1 MRLYSRLLPLIF
13 ALPVFA
19 LPVSALSATLQPQT
33 AEQVAIVADQNLRDY
48 GDVQMNLEMVLISP
62 SGETASRTLRVRSRE
77 AGDNTDQTLMTFET
91 PRDLAGSGLLSYNRA
106 TGEDEQWL
114 YLPAVKRI
122 KQIGARNKSGPFMGS
137 EFAYEDIVTP
147 FWQKFS
153 YRDLVEEEL
162 DGEPAYR
169 LERTPKDQHSGYTR
183 QLVWIDKAQHLI
195 RRIDYFD
202 RRNALLKTYSASDF
216 QQYPGGHWRP
226 GQMLMVNHQ
235 TGKQTRLLWS
245 DYRFETGLTAADF
258 SQNAL
263 LRVR

>member
-1 MRLYSRLLPLIF
+1 MRLHPLLLLPLIF
-13 ALPVFA
+13 TLPWMA
-19 LPVSALSATLQPQT
+19 QAET
-33 AEQVAIVADQNLRDY
+33 AEQVAIRADENLRNY
-48 GDVQMNLEMVLISP
+48 GDLQVNLEMVLISP
-62 SGETASRTLRVRSRE
+62 SGETASRELRVRSRE
-77 AGDNTDQTLMTFET
+77 AGDSTDHTLMVFEA
-91 PRDLAGSGLLSYNRA
+91 PRDVAGSGLLSHNRA

-114 YLPAVKRI
+114 YLPTLKRI

-153 YRDLVEEEL
+153 YRDLTETAL
-162 DGEPAYR
+162 DDMPVYR
-169 LERTPKDQHSGYTR
+169 LERIPKDEYSGYTR

-195 RRIDYFD
+195 RRIDYYD
-202 RRNALLKTYSASDF
+202 RRNNLLKTYTASDF

-226 GQMLMVNHQ
+226 GEMLMVNHQ
-235 TGKQTRLLWS
+235 TDKQTRLLWR
-245 DYRFETGLTAADF
+245 DYRFDTGLTAADF

>member
-1 MRLYSRLLPLIF
+1 MRLYSLLLPLVL
-13 ALPVFA
+13 ALPLTVQA
-19 LPVSALSATLQPQT
+19 ET
-33 AEQVAIVADQNLRDY
+33 AEQVAMQADKNLRGY

-62 SGETASRTLRVRSRE
+62 SGETASRKLRVRSRE
-77 AGDNTDQTLMTFET
+77 DGDSTDQTLMTFET
-91 PRDLAGSGLLSYNRA
+91 PRDLAGSGLLSHNQA

-153 YRDLVEEEL
+153 YRDLVEEDL
-162 DGEPAYR
+162 DGVPTYR
-169 LERTPKDQHSGYTR
+169 LERIPKDEHSGYTR
-183 QLVWIDKAQHLI
+183 QLVWIDKADHLI

-202 RRNALLKTYSASDF
+202 RRNALLKTYTAADF
-216 QQYPGGHWRP
+216 QQHAGRHWRP
-226 GQMLMVNHQ
+226 DQMLMVNHR

-245 DYRFETGLTAADF
+245 GYRFETGLTAADF